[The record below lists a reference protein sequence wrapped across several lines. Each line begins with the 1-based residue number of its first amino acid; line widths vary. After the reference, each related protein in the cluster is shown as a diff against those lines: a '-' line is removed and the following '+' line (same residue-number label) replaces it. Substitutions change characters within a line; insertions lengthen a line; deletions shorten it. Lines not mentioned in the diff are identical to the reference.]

1 MSNITLNA
9 SMRSNLLSLKNIA
22 TQMDKTQLIL
32 ATGKKVNSAIDNA
45 SSYYQARSLSN
56 RAADLTALL
65 DSMGQG
71 IQTIE
76 AATTGIEHA
85 IIMLE
90 QAQAVANSALEKGEE
105 IIARVATKDEL
116 LAAIQSGKSGLIVID
131 GDIILSEN
139 QTLELKD
146 GQSLVGKKYLGETGS
161 SSLEFNITNFENP
174 TIMVG
179 NNSMIADLD
188 INYIASDKKA
198 GSGIIY
204 ADGKT
209 GVVIQNTNIDFNINS
224 TLDGYFGAIYGGEI
238 EVRGYL
244 NIIDNGATYPDY
256 SVNHDNRVN
265 NGIIKS
271 TLALK
276 DNAVLN
282 INMNGCQSQG
292 VRNANI
298 VLEGNSILNIK
309 TNGYQGINIINSD
322 ITMKDES
329 IINSNSLSIGM
340 LNTTLNME
348 NAKTRVNM
356 KVKNA
361 FGCSSA
367 WSEHQMLLN
376 MTSGAQITTNSGVY
390 EAKDNV
396 YAVLPDNFWGNDL
409 SSFGVTQTST
419 TAPDLSSIFD
429 DFAQYITESSN
440 KVENLASQT
449 SEEKQFDQI
458 IKEYDKLLS
467 DCGYQGINLLK
478 GGNLKVVFDE
488 NRTHVFNVL
497 GQDITS
503 KALNITEA
511 LWQTQGDIED
521 VINQLNTSIT
531 TLRSLA
537 ENLGNQYSV
546 ITTRINFTEGLTDI
560 LETGADN
567 LTLADMNEASAQ
579 YLSLQTRQQ
588 LAINS
593 LSLASQSAQSIL
605 RLF

>member
-1 MSNITLNA
+1 M
-9 SMRSNLLSLKNIA
+9 
-22 TQMDKTQLIL
+22 
-32 ATGKKVNSAIDNA
+32 
-45 SSYYQARSLSN
+45 
-56 RAADLTALL
+56 
-65 DSMGQG
+65 
-71 IQTIE
+71 
-76 AATTGIEHA
+76 
-85 IIMLE
+85 E
-90 QAQAVANSALEKGEE
+90 QAQAVANSALESADE
-105 IIARVATKDEL
+105 IVARVATEDEL
-116 LAAIQSGKSGLIVID
+116 LVAIQSGKSGLIVID
-131 GDIILSEN
+131 GDITLSEN

-224 TLDGYFGAIYGGEI
+224 TLDGYFSAIYGGEI

-256 SVNHDNRVN
+256 ALNPDNTRNTGILTSKISLN
-265 NGIIKS
+265 NNTI
-271 TLALK
+271 
-276 DNAVLN
+276 LN
-282 INMNGCQSQG
+282 ISLNGYASQG
-292 VRNANI
+292 IRSSELILLSNSTINI
-298 VLEGNSILNIK
+298 KTQGRQSMGIAHSDISQISESNINIQVLGDGASSILNSALNI
-309 TNGYQGINIINSD
+309 TNMQARINLFASGGD
-322 ITMKDES
+322 
-329 IINSNSLSIGM
+329 
-340 LNTTLNME
+340 
-348 NAKTRVNM
+348 V
-356 KVKNA
+356 
-361 FGCSSA
+361 FGSSSA

-396 YAVLPDNFWGNDL
+396 YTVLPDNFWGNDL

-440 KVENLASQT
+440 KVENSASQT

-503 KALNITEA
+503 KA
-511 LWQTQGDIED
+511 QGDINRAIDE
-521 VINQLNTSIT
+521 LNASIT

-537 ENLGNQYSV
+537 EELGNQYSI

-593 LSLASQSAQSIL
+593 LSLASLSARSIL
-605 RLF
+605 SLFY